1 MQSAHLFFS
10 FYESGNEEIM
20 AFDGVTIACVI
31 SELKKEL
38 IGGANAHTEYINPN
52 KNKSKYSQYFIL
64 IDHRAEA
71 PAVIRKCFSP
81 ADLSDGNQ

>member
-31 SELKKEL
+31 SELKKTDRRK
-38 IGGANAHTEYINPN
+38 AV
-52 KNKSKYSQYFIL
+52 Q
-64 IDHRAEA
+64 DR
-71 PAVIRKCFSP
+71 PA
-81 ADLSDGNQ
+81 GE